1 MDNYNPAKIEKKWQI
16 FLEKKIIKNNKKNKH
31 T

>member
-16 FLEKKIIKNNKKNKH
+16 FLEQKLLKNKKKKY
-31 T
+31 